1 MINEALLKIILK
13 EGAYILLV
21 VVLPL
26 IVIGF
31 LILKNRKKQEI
42 IIAIILVIAL
52 YGFCARSLV
61 DSASNI
67 VSAISTSNTN
77 TNEPGTDIT
86 YLKNYADKMNRNGYL
101 SKYDVTQ
108 IIKLSD
114 AKSKE
119 IFINYKDESSNIDIK
134 ISNKEDDKIQEL
146 EQSLKYDYYTFNY
159 NISENNEIT
168 INIERYIIE
177 TNTKKE
183 KNDFILTGTKNTEI
197 IENTYKYIGD
207 SNFIFEN
214 EIKLNEQTEEK
225 QLQGFKMLLVYDN
238 ENFIPVTDNKEEYNL
253 IKSYKVYSSGIDI
266 ILQDGVDLINEDY
279 TLRINRY
286 DDNLEVT
293 NGYYYYEYEPV
304 VTQGIYSGGNILLEI
319 KFPQTYTIEELKNI
333 EIIFGSNN

>member
-52 YGFCARSLV
+52 YVFCAESLV
-61 DSASNI
+61 DSASKI
-67 VSAISTSNTN
+67 ISSISTSTTN
-77 TNEPGTDIT
+77 TNDPGTDIT
-86 YLKNYADKMNRNGYL
+86 YLKNYADKMSRNGYL

-114 AKSKE
+114 SKSKE
-119 IFINYKDESSNIDIK
+119 IFINYKDESSDIDIK
-134 ISNKEDDKIQEL
+134 ITNKEDDKIQEL
-146 EQSLKYDYYTFNY
+146 IDTLKYDYYTFNY
-159 NISENNEIT
+159 NINDNNEIT

-183 KNDFILTGTKNTEI
+183 KNDFTLTGTKNTEI

-207 SNFIFEN
+207 NNFTFEN
-214 EIKLNEQTEEK
+214 EIKLNSQSEEK
-225 QLQGFKMLLVYDN
+225 QLEGFKMLLVYDN
-238 ENFIPVTDNKEEYNL
+238 ENFIPVTDNVEEYNL

-266 ILQDGVDLINEDY
+266 VLQDGVDLINEDY

-286 DDNLEVT
+286 NDNLEVT
-293 NGYYYYEYEPV
+293 DGYYYYEYEPV
-304 VTQGIYSGGNILLEI
+304 VTQATYSGGNILLEI
-319 KFPQTYTIEELKNI
+319 RFDKTYTIEELKNI
-333 EIIFGSNN
+333 EIIFGSTD